1 MTYHWSKI
9 WFQTIDFLH
18 IFDVI
23 FDVVLQTETF
33 ADKLDLG
40 IESLILRH
48 ATLFIFRSSIA
59 KIDGVNS
66 KIAKI
71 VV

>member
-1 MTYHWSKI
+1 M
-9 WFQTIDFLH
+9 
-18 IFDVI
+18 I

-59 KIDGVNS
+59 KIDGVNQ
-66 KIAKI
+66 
-71 VV
+71 